1 MLTFFYIHIR
11 KSAKPKSSTGAVHNV
26 ARQRSTSDDTAQSI
40 ALAAPSDAATV
51 HQVVPENRANTIQSS
66 KSKAQ
71 QLKLKPK
78 QQKIAATKP
87 KPKQTATAVTA
98 AAPPSAP
105 IPSSA
110 NTTTTTTTSNKVQR
124 ARGVLYGLS
133 TLQRQGNVRVNV
145 LADHTTVR
153 SNFRLGPLQLRVEK
167 AFGRGAKREVKSAT
181 ATTTEM
187 AGRITLRIVNG
198 AATLHSIKVQQPRQV
213 QVVSADNHD
222 RTREFVWRKSAHLA
236 DVVSEQLTQAA
247 RSMLEPSPLEFAVD
261 NKKKEEEDAVAQTA
275 NGVTKTT
282 TTQVEIVR
290 GGDDTEHHVDDG
302 AGAQSE

>member
-1 MLTFFYIHIR
+1 MISR
-11 KSAKPKSSTGAVHNV
+11 KSAPKTKNAAHTI
-26 ARQRSTSDDTAQSI
+26 AQRSTDGSTQIVSLPIEEQQLQQQQA
-40 ALAAPSDAATV
+40 
-51 HQVVPENRANTIQSS
+51 PENRANAVQTTMPI
-66 KSKAQ
+66 KQ
-71 QLKLKPK
+71 QQQKLKQK
-78 QQKIAATKP
+78 TQQQQKITNNKI
-87 KPKQTATAVTA
+87 KPKQTPSTR
-98 AAPPSAP
+98 APS
-105 IPSSA
+105 ISA
-110 NTTTTTTTSNKVQR
+110 NNATTTTSNKVQR

-236 DVVSEQLTQAA
+236 DVVSEQLTEAA
-247 RSMLEPSPLEFAVD
+247 RSMLEPSPLMEMLGSG
-261 NKKKEEEDAVAQTA
+261 E
-275 NGVTKTT
+275 VTK
-282 TTQVEIVR
+282 TTQVEIVKNEEPTVME
-290 GGDDTEHHVDDG
+290 GTVKNV
-302 AGAQSE
+302 SS

>member
-1 MLTFFYIHIR
+1 MPCR
-11 KSAKPKSSTGAVHNV
+11 KSAPKPKHQRRSTGGSST
-26 ARQRSTSDDTAQSI
+26 AQIVSSLPEPEDS
-40 ALAAPSDAATV
+40 A
-51 HQVVPENRANTIQSS
+51 PENRANAVQTVLPKQS
-66 KSKAQ
+66 Q
-71 QLKLKPK
+71 KLKPK
-78 QQKIAATKP
+78 QQKPVTKATKP
-87 KPKQTATAVTA
+87 KQTVATRV
-98 AAPPSAP
+98 PSAP
-105 IPSSA
+105 VAA
-110 NTTTTTTTSNKVQR
+110 NNGTASITTTEKIQR

-236 DVVSEQLTQAA
+236 DVVSEQLTEAA
-247 RSMLEPSPLEFAVD
+247 RSMLEPPPQEMVDNQKQQQEQQQHPLEA
-261 NKKKEEEDAVAQTA
+261 E
-275 NGVTKTT
+275 VTK
-282 TTQVEIVR
+282 TTQVEIVKN
-290 GGDDTEHHVDDG
+290 EELEEG
-302 AGAQSE
+302 AIVKTVP